1 MKVAVVGAGLQGIA
15 TALDLAKNPNFDNI
29 LLGDY
34 EFEKAKKVA
43 DLCNKKYGNKVTPV
57 QIDVRDREA
66 LASLITGRDWLIS
79 LVNYYFNIDIMEACL
94 AAKVNYIDIGGLYVV
109 SEEQLKYDDRFKE
122 AGLLAILGIGGCCG
136 LDNVCAR
143 WAYDRLDTVRDVYF
157 YCGCNDWSK
166 TSKFFETSY
175 SIETIM
181 DEFHIDPMIFRNGE
195 WTRIPVHSESKL
207 IQFSEPVGTQECHV
221 ILHGEVSTIP
231 RAFKDKGIQNC
242 SFSIGFP
249 KDLSDRLAFLHGL
262 GLSRKE
268 EIEVDGVK
276 VKPVRVLKRLLD
288 LMPDDPDAVINDCDV
303 IKTVVRGTKDGETV
317 EYELEAVC
325 RPVRE
330 WPELMGA
337 QVYIGGAPAWT
348 AELIRRGL
356 IQATGVL
363 SAEECI
369 PPLPFFE
376 EAAKREI
383 YVKAVKRS
391 LLGSGD
397 WESVALKE
405 LVDQGR

>member
-1 MKVAVVGAGLQGIA
+1 MRVAVVGAGLQGIA
-15 TALDLAKNPNFDNI
+15 TALDLAKNPNFDGI

-57 QIDVRDREA
+57 QIDVRDRKA
-66 LASLITGRDWLIS
+66 LAERIEGYDWLIS

-94 AAKVNYIDIGGLYVV
+94 SAGVNYIDIGGLYVV
-109 SEEQLKYDDRFKE
+109 SEEQIKYHGRFKD

-143 WAYDRLDTVRDVYF
+143 WAADQLDTVRDVYF

-166 TSKFFETSY
+166 TTKFFETSY

-181 DEFHIDPMIFRNGE
+181 DEFHIDPMIFRDGE
-195 WTRIPVHSESKL
+195 WTRIPVHSESKV
-207 IQFSEPVGTQECHV
+207 IQFPSPVGSQECHT

-231 RAFKDKGIQNC
+231 RAFREKGIRNC
-242 SFSIGFP
+242 SFGIGFP
-249 KDLSDRLAFLHGL
+249 KDLADKLAFLHGL
-262 GLSRKE
+262 GFSSKE
-268 EIEVDGVK
+268 EVEVDGVK

-288 LMPDDPDAVINDCDV
+288 LMPDDPGAAINDCD
-303 IKTVVRGTKDGETV
+303 IIRTVVNGTKDGEFV
-317 EYELEAVC
+317 EYELDAIC
-325 RPVRE
+325 RPVKE

-356 IQATGVL
+356 IQEKGVL

-369 PPLPFFE
+369 PPMPFFE

-383 YVKAVKRS
+383 YVRVTKKGM
-391 LLGSGD
+391 LGTDD
-397 WESVALKE
+397 WGAAALKE
-405 LVDQGR
+405 RIDQGW